1 MVVNSVVLHGQRIGN
16 ELRMKKEK
24 KVYDVL
30 HHEKIEV
37 LANEGILVIL
47 NMSVLYDERMV
58 DALSLKCRNE
68 NYFVHDAFLECEL
81 EPVRTLPNQLK
92 HHLRRRSLDV
102 VAADTGKEIHRVPIT
117 GNMLGRIAAIRSFP
131 IRLSTSIVGGVRSYR
146 SRHSPIS
153 S

>member
-16 ELRMKKEK
+16 ELHMVKEK
-24 KVYDVL
+24 RAYDVL

-47 NMSVLYDERMV
+47 NMAVLHDERMV
-58 DALSLKCRNE
+58 DALSLRCRNE
-68 NYFVHDAFLECEL
+68 NYFVHDALLECEL
-81 EPVRTLPNQLK
+81 EPVRTLPNQFK

-102 VAADTGKEIHRVPIT
+102 VAADTGKGIHRVPIT

-153 S
+153 G

>member
-102 VAADTGKEIHRVPIT
+102 VAADTGKEIH
-117 GNMLGRIAAIRSFP
+117 
-131 IRLSTSIVGGVRSYR
+131 
-146 SRHSPIS
+146 
-153 S
+153 